1 MVIMDAG
8 FVSALAA
15 LAGSV
20 IGGMTSLA
28 ASWLSQ
34 HTQVRAQQ
42 IASDKT
48 RLQTLYADF
57 IEEASK
63 GYADALVT
71 QLAEASQAAKL
82 VRIYALESR
91 IRVLSSPSVRAA
103 GQKVMRM
110 IVETY
115 LAPNKTI
122 SELRNM
128 LLGEGM
134 DPLQEFSEACRDEL
148 QRFGPA

>member
-1 MVIMDAG
+1 
-8 FVSALAA
+8 
-15 LAGSV
+15 
-20 IGGMTSLA
+20 MTSLA

-57 IEEASK
+57 IEKASK

-71 QLAEASQAAKL
+71 QLADATQAAKL
-82 VRIYALESR
+82 VRIYALES
-91 IRVLSSPSVRAA
+91 SVRAA
-103 GQKVMRM
+103 GEKVMRM

-115 LAPNKTI
+115 LEPNKTI

-134 DPLQEFSEACRDEL
+134 DPLQEFSEACREEL
-148 QRFGPA
+148 QRFGPR

>member
-1 MVIMDAG
+1 
-8 FVSALAA
+8 
-15 LAGSV
+15 
-20 IGGMTSLA
+20 MTSLA

-57 IEEASK
+57 IEKASK

-71 QLAEASQAAKL
+71 QLADATQAAKL
-82 VRIYALESR
+82 VRIYALES
-91 IRVLSSPSVRAA
+91 SVRAA
-103 GQKVMRM
+103 GEKVMRM

-115 LAPNKTI
+115 LEPNKTI

-134 DPLQEFSEACRDEL
+134 DPLQEFSEACREEL
-148 QRFGPA
+148 QRFGPT

>member
-1 MVIMDAG
+1 MVIMGAG

>member
-1 MVIMDAG
+1 MDSG
-8 FVSALAA
+8 YVSALAA

-57 IEEASK
+57 IEKASK

-71 QLAEASQAAKL
+71 QLADATQAAKL
-82 VRIYALESR
+82 VRIYALES
-91 IRVLSSPSVRAA
+91 SVRAA
-103 GQKVMRM
+103 GEKVMRM

-115 LAPNKTI
+115 LEPNKTI

-134 DPLQEFSEACRDEL
+134 DPLQEFSEACREEL
-148 QRFGPA
+148 QRFGPR